1 MGVKSKLPPQESDIQ
16 SYLLVIDVWE
26 RQDGAN
32 TALKTH
38 TEEEYSYHR
47 IEFFKKFFI
56 LFFFLFLSRKQ
67 VEREGE

>member
-1 MGVKSKLPPQESDIQ
+1 MVVVGVKSKLPPQESDIH

-38 TEEEYSYHR
+38 TEEEYSYH
-47 IEFFKKFFI
+47 
-56 LFFFLFLSRKQ
+56 
-67 VEREGE
+67 